1 MLADAVD
8 QFIYQRITAKT
19 AVTALVGSR
28 IYREIA
34 PQDATLPLIIFAR
47 IDQEDLAAIGQPVTS
62 AVYTYD
68 VQIHAE
74 GESATPLVV
83 AADAIA
89 EALDGEAASIG
100 SVYVAARKV
109 RDTKVPTYVVDGLI
123 HQRIGSEY
131 ELFAAKP

>member
-8 QFIYQRITAKT
+8 QFLYQRITAKT

-28 IYREIA
+28 VYREIA
-34 PQDATLPLIIFAR
+34 PQDAQLPLIVFAR

-74 GESATPLVV
+74 GESATPLVA

-89 EALDGEAASIG
+89 EALDGASG
-100 SVYVAARKV
+100 VVGGAQVSARKV
-109 RDTKVPTYVVDGLI
+109 RDTRVPTYVVDGLI
-123 HQRIGSEY
+123 HQRVGSEY
-131 ELFAAKP
+131 ELFAANA